1 MIQDTLYII
10 EAALDELLEFTQRIS
25 IPRGDP
31 KQEEFIQLVGPL
43 RTSQALIHRIRSNL
57 DSTQWTL
64 HALARMSHSMA
75 TNDSLDQFVA
85 IMQQLPKDCR
95 KLVQW
100 VYLLGTPSQGGTHF
114 LPRHSPGAV
123 PFPVSTPIPEQMRG
137 PSEYTR
143 VQQVERKIPEQL
155 QPRSVKKQ
163 DNHRASPLPQFKA
176 PSPLSQLQPPTM
188 EEIAMDGGE
197 STTSSNGSSSATDVA
212 GTSPTTPTNEQKTE
226 IVEEDDISSIADG
239 KQVYEEDDLMS
250 VVSESSLYQDY
261 SFADSN
267 SLPRA
272 VRPKKT
278 TLQLPKISPVML
290 KDLTDEEKELL
301 KFYAPQLETHT
312 SGLCKL
318 IDEFFN
324 VIEQNQ
330 EPSKFVQ
337 KVRLIILEA
346 QTLVYIGDNM
356 AQCVAKPILR
366 AEFRRA
372 SDKLNGLLTE
382 CVANAR
388 LAKDQ
393 YPSVQPVQA
402 MMNSVVAVSDAA
414 QGLKHLGK
422 TCV

>member
-1 MIQDTLYII
+1 
-10 EAALDELLEFTQRIS
+10 
-25 IPRGDP
+25 
-31 KQEEFIQLVGPL
+31 
-43 RTSQALIHRIRSNL
+43 
-57 DSTQWTL
+57 
-64 HALARMSHSMA
+64 
-75 TNDSLDQFVA
+75 
-85 IMQQLPKDCR
+85 
-95 KLVQW
+95 
-100 VYLLGTPSQGGTHF
+100 
-114 LPRHSPGAV
+114 
-123 PFPVSTPIPEQMRG
+123 
-137 PSEYTR
+137 
-143 VQQVERKIPEQL
+143 
-155 QPRSVKKQ
+155 
-163 DNHRASPLPQFKA
+163 
-176 PSPLSQLQPPTM
+176 
-188 EEIAMDGGE
+188 
-197 STTSSNGSSSATDVA
+197 
-212 GTSPTTPTNEQKTE
+212 
-226 IVEEDDISSIADG
+226 
-239 KQVYEEDDLMS
+239 
-250 VVSESSLYQDY
+250 
-261 SFADSN
+261 
-267 SLPRA
+267 
-272 VRPKKT
+272 
-278 TLQLPKISPVML
+278 L

-382 CVANAR
+382 CVSNAR

-414 QGLKHLGK
+414 QSLKHLGK
-422 TCV
+422 TCA